1 MKLLDENDIEETD
14 FRDFF
19 HEFMKRPLRKV
30 TPRGSQVV
38 FENLVKMLE
47 PVATSKAPDRLFE
60 GNAEKFMTCF
70 LLALR
75 LKNVNEKK
83 RRMLELV
90 SLQALYRSMTLPD
103 FRMWEVLWID
113 DSLPE
118 FLQSQ
123 SEQGMRIVQGIK
135 GLIDELLLY
144 VASSGK
150 NWEDFEDLQHRR
162 RLIKVLF

>member
-60 GNAEKFMTCF
+60 GNAEKFS
-70 LLALR
+70 
-75 LKNVNEKK
+75 
-83 RRMLELV
+83 RMLELV